1 MKSFEI
7 KKSIIAILLSIT
19 LTNVFA
25 QNGSDI
31 KIYPD
36 VVYHHKDGMGL
47 LMDIYIPKNNNG
59 KGVIFINSGG
69 FQSPFFP
76 KQHEKINDSLS
87 IRNGNNYI
95 FIHKTDIQP
104 EYSQQF
110 SFEELLKNGYTVFDV
125 KHSSTP
131 NYMLNEITNDLEY
144 AISYI
149 KKYSEEYNVS
159 KDRIGI
165 CGGSAGG
172 YLAAFLAANPQ
183 NENKLKT
190 IVLYFPAGYDYLNER
205 NIEVRKALPSLNI
218 SDSELDSLSLKHYI
232 SNEMPPTLIMYGEND
247 NPFITEPSE
256 IITNELKDLGVECKK
271 IVFENVGHIWMDKN
285 GKYSN
290 ETGEKAMNNL
300 IEWFD
305 KYL

>member
-1 MKSFEI
+1 M

-25 QNGSDI
+25 QNGSNI

-47 LMDIYIPKNNNG
+47 LMDIYVPENNNE

-69 FQSPFFP
+69 FQSPFFS
-76 KQHEKINDSLS
+76 KQYKEINDSLS

-95 FIHKTDIQP
+95 SIHKTDIQP

-131 NYMLNEITNDLEY
+131 KYKLNEITNDLKY

-149 KKYSEEYNVS
+149 NKYSEKYNVS

-190 IVLYFPAGYDYLNER
+190 VVLYFPAGYDYLNKR

-218 SDSELDSLSLKHYI
+218 SNSELDSLSLKHYI
-232 SNEMPPTLIMYGEND
+232 SNKMPPTLIMYGEND
-247 NPFITEPSE
+247 NPFITEPSD

-290 ETGEKAMNNL
+290 ETGDKAMTNL

>member
-1 MKSFEI
+1 MKKITFT
-7 KKSIIAILLSIT
+7 ILL
-19 LTNVFA
+19 LVNLVGVFA
-25 QNGSDI
+25 QVDFGISIFPDI
-31 KIYPD
+31 
-36 VVYHHKDGMGL
+36 VYHHKDGMGL
-47 LMDIYIPKNNNG
+47 LMDIYVPKNNNG

-69 FQSPFFP
+69 FQSPFFS
-76 KQHEKINDSLS
+76 KQYKEKNDSLS
-87 IRNGNNYI
+87 NRNGINYI
-95 FIHKTDIQP
+95 FIKKTDIQP

-110 SFEELLKNGYTVFDV
+110 SFEELLKNGYTIFDV

-131 NYMLNEITNDLEY
+131 KYMLNEITNDLEY

-149 KKYSEEYNVS
+149 KKYSEKYNVS

-190 IVLYFPAGYDYLNER
+190 VALYFPAGYDYLNTR

-232 SNEMPPTLIMYGEND
+232 SNKLPPTLIMYGEND
-247 NPFITEPSE
+247 NPFITEPSD
-256 IITNELKDLGVECKK
+256 IIINELKDLGVECKK